1 MSYYNKSRYVDSVAN
16 ADSVWSALGKVNIGK
31 WSSYVTTQ
39 PHLVIEDY
47 RDMSTASCGYAR
59 NVTAPFI
66 KFNLH
71 VMEPWGKVQK
81 NFCGAREMGHSL
93 GIADHYS
100 WTASSS

>member
-1 MSYYNKSRYVDSVAN
+1 
-16 ADSVWSALGKVNIGK
+16 
-31 WSSYVTTQ
+31 
-39 PHLVIEDY
+39 
-47 RDMSTASCGYAR
+47 MSTASCGYAR
-59 NVTAPFI
+59 NVTTPFI

-71 VMEPWGKVQK
+71 VMEPWGKVRK